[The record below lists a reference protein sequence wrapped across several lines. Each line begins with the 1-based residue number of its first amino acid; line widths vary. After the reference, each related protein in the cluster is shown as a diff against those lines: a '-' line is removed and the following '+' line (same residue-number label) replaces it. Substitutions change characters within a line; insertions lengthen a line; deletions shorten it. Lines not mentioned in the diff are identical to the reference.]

1 MTAAT
6 GLKRLAIAVATM
18 IAAAFATLVALS
30 FLMPAAAV
38 RDAVDREIHAVT
50 GLEPVLRGS
59 ISISLFPSGT
69 VSFHNVLLGNDPNGQ
84 PAVVA
89 DELIAH
95 LRYFPLLAG
104 RIEIADVTLVRPTIS
119 VSFLP
124 GGELNWSGLIQ
135 SLAHA
140 LEPDP
145 GRTASFSEIGIHE
158 GTVIVH
164 NEYGGKDLTDRLEGV
179 EFQLAWPS
187 ISRSFGANGRFV
199 WHDEPIEAS
208 LTLSDFL
215 AALSGDRSGLKV
227 RLSGAP
233 LKVAFDGAASYQPA
247 LKVEGTLSVDSPSL
261 RDAMHW
267 TDASKLP
274 FGGFGRFALRAQ
286 SKIGGGV
293 VSLSSV
299 NVELDGNT
307 AEGALTL
314 ATDGHRA
321 VQGTLAADALDLTPY
336 VSGVRVLATNERNW
350 NRLPISLDGLT
361 DFDIDLR
368 LSAASVKIA
377 GAQLGRTAIAAN
389 MRGGKLDLA
398 IGEAQAF
405 GGTAKGSL
413 GLVSTDGNAAVSS
426 RMQFIDVDLASC
438 LGQMFGVHKLEGRG
452 NLALNLD
459 GSGASVL
466 ALTST
471 LSGSASLTA
480 HGGALAGVNVEQWL
494 RRLERRPL
502 SGNGDFRSGRT
513 PFDQLTLN
521 LKIVQGVVSVD
532 DMHVDGPAVR
542 IAAGGQALVPTRELD
557 LKGVATLIS
566 SATGN
571 EFALPFIVQGQWDD
585 PIMLPDPQ
593 SLIRRSGAAAP
604 LLDAIKDR
612 TAGSAVRSVID
623 QLLASPGALPRP
635 RGDARRL
642 RCPGPGGGSQ
652 KLRITTDDIRSA
664 HSRELRELQLI
675 RRHSGARPQAASPE
689 AIFTNRGCGFRAPRG
704 GTIANPHF
712 TRAADRSSRNVG

>member
-1 MTAAT
+1 VTAAT
-6 GLKRLAIAVATM
+6 GLKRLTIAVATM
-18 IAAAFATLVALS
+18 VAAAFVTLVALS
-30 FLMPAAAV
+30 FLIPATSV

-84 PAVVA
+84 AAVVA

-104 RIEIADVTLVRPTIS
+104 RIEIADVTLVRPTIT
-119 VSFLP
+119 VDFQP
-124 GGELNWSGLIQ
+124 NGESNWSGLIQ

-140 LEPDP
+140 LEPNPD
-145 GRTASFSEIGIHE
+145 RTASFSEIGIHE

-164 NEYGGKDLTDRLEGV
+164 NAHAGKDSEERLDGV
-179 EFQLAWPS
+179 DFQLAWPS
-187 ISRSFGANGRFV
+187 ISKSFGANGRFV

-208 LTLSDFL
+208 LTLTDFL
-215 AALSGDRSGLKV
+215 AALSGDRSGLKL

-233 LKVAFDGAASYQPA
+233 LKVAFDGAATYQPA

-286 SKIGGGV
+286 STIGGGA
-293 VSLSSV
+293 VSLSGV

-314 ATDGHRA
+314 ATDGHRG

-336 VSGVRVLATNERNW
+336 ISGIRVLATNERNW

-361 DFDIDLR
+361 DFDLDLR

-398 IGEAQAF
+398 IGEAHAF

-413 GLVSTDGNAAVSS
+413 GLIGAEGSATVTS
-426 RMQFIDVDLASC
+426 RLQFLDVDLASC

-459 GSGASVL
+459 GSGPSVL
-466 ALTST
+466 ALAST
-471 LSGSASLTA
+471 LNGSANLTA

-521 LKIVQGVVSVD
+521 LKVVQGVVSVD
-532 DMHVDGPAVR
+532 DMHVEGPAVR

-566 SATGN
+566 STTGN
-571 EFALPFIVQGQWDD
+571 EFALPFIVTGQWDD
-585 PIMLPDPQ
+585 PVMLPDPQ

-604 LLDAIKDR
+604 LLDAIKER

-623 QLLASPGALPRP
+623 QLLASPAATPAP
-635 RGDARRL
+635 AS
-642 RCPGPGGGSQ
+642 GSAAAPAQ
-652 KLRITTDDIRSA
+652 VA
-664 HSRELRELQLI
+664 
-675 RRHSGARPQAASPE
+675 APVASP
-689 AIFTNRGCGFRAPRG
+689 AP
-704 GTIANPHF
+704 T
-712 TRAADRSSRNVG
+712 AAPKPSD

>member
-18 IAAAFATLVALS
+18 VAMAFATLVALS
-30 FLMPAAAV
+30 FLIPATVV
-38 RDAVDREIHAVT
+38 RDAVDREIEAVT
-50 GLEPVLRGS
+50 GLDPVLRGS
-59 ISISLFPSGT
+59 MSISLFPSGT
-69 VSFHNVLLGNDPNGQ
+69 VSFHDVSLGNDRSGE

-89 DELIAH
+89 DELTAH

-104 RIEIADVTLVRPTIS
+104 RIEIADVTLVRPTIT
-119 VSFLP
+119 VTFLP
-124 GGELNWSGLIQ
+124 GGESNWSGLVQ

-145 GRTASFSEIGIHE
+145 GRTASFSEIGIHD
-158 GTVIVH
+158 GTVVVH
-164 NEYGGKDLTDRLEGV
+164 NHYAGRDVTERLEGV

-199 WHDEPIEAS
+199 WHGEPIEAS

-215 AALSGDRSGLKV
+215 SALTGDRSGLKL

-233 LKVAFDGAASYQPA
+233 VKVAFDGAASYQPT
-247 LKVEGTLSVDSPSL
+247 LKVEGTLSVESPSL
-261 RDAMHW
+261 RDALHW
-267 TDASKLP
+267 SDASQLP

-286 SKIGGGV
+286 SQIGGGV
-293 VSLSSV
+293 VSLSGV

-314 ATDGHRA
+314 GTDGHRT

-336 VSGVRVLATNERNW
+336 ISGVRLLAANERNW
-350 NRLPISLDGLT
+350 NRLPIALDGLT
-361 DFDIDLR
+361 DFDLDLR
-368 LSAASVKIA
+368 LSAASIRIA
-377 GAQLGRTAIAAN
+377 GVQLGRTAIAAN
-389 MRGGKLDLA
+389 MRGGKFDLA

-413 GLVSTDGNAAVSS
+413 GLASSDGGAAVTS

-466 ALTST
+466 AVTST
-471 LSGSASLTA
+471 LNGTASLTA

-502 SGNGDFRSGRT
+502 SGNGDFRTGRT

-521 LKIVQGVVSVD
+521 VKVVQGVVSVD

-571 EFALPFIVQGQWDD
+571 EFALPFIVTGQWDD
-585 PIMLPDPQ
+585 PVMLPDPQ

-612 TAGSAVRSVID
+612 SAGSAVRSVID
-623 QLLASPGALPRP
+623 QLLANPAGSPGPTATSSPAP
-635 RGDARRL
+635 AAA
-642 RCPGPGGGSQ
+642 PAPATAAAPKS
-652 KLRITTDDIRSA
+652 
-664 HSRELRELQLI
+664 
-675 RRHSGARPQAASPE
+675 PQ
-689 AIFTNRGCGFRAPRG
+689 
-704 GTIANPHF
+704 
-712 TRAADRSSRNVG
+712 

>member
-1 MTAAT
+1 VTAAT

-30 FLMPAAAV
+30 FLMPAASV

-124 GGELNWSGLIQ
+124 GGESNWSGLIQ

-286 SKIGGGV
+286 STIGGGV

-623 QLLASPGALPRP
+623 QLLASPGASPAP
-635 RGDARRL
+635 TAT
-642 RCPGPGGGSQ
+642 P
-652 KLRITTDDIRSA
+652 
-664 HSRELRELQLI
+664 
-675 RRHSGARPQAASPE
+675 AAS
-689 AIFTNRGCGFRAPRG
+689 AAP
-704 GTIANPHF
+704 AS
-712 TRAADRSSRNVG
+712 AAAPKSSE

>member
-1 MTAAT
+1 VTAAT

-30 FLMPAAAV
+30 FLMPAASV

-124 GGELNWSGLIQ
+124 GGESNWSGLIQ

-286 SKIGGGV
+286 STIGGGV

-471 LSGSASLTA
+471 LSGSARLTA

-623 QLLASPGALPRP
+623 QLLASPGASPAP
-635 RGDARRL
+635 TAT
-642 RCPGPGGGSQ
+642 P
-652 KLRITTDDIRSA
+652 
-664 HSRELRELQLI
+664 
-675 RRHSGARPQAASPE
+675 AAS
-689 AIFTNRGCGFRAPRG
+689 AAP
-704 GTIANPHF
+704 AP
-712 TRAADRSSRNVG
+712 AAAPKSSE

>member
-6 GLKRLAIAVATM
+6 GLKRLTIAVATM
-18 IAAAFATLVALS
+18 VAAAFVTLVALS
-30 FLMPAAAV
+30 FLIPATSV

-84 PAVVA
+84 AAVVA

-104 RIEIADVTLVRPTIS
+104 RIEIADVTLVRPTIT
-119 VSFLP
+119 VDFQP
-124 GGELNWSGLIQ
+124 NGESNWSGLIQ

-140 LEPDP
+140 LEPNPD
-145 GRTASFSEIGIHE
+145 RTASFSEIGIHE

-164 NEYGGKDLTDRLEGV
+164 NAHAGKDSEERLDGV
-179 EFQLAWPS
+179 DFQLAWPS

-208 LTLSDFL
+208 LTLTDFL
-215 AALSGDRSGLKV
+215 AALSGDRSGLKL

-233 LKVAFDGAASYQPA
+233 LKVAFDGAATYQPA

-286 SKIGGGV
+286 STIGGGA

-314 ATDGHRA
+314 ATDGHRG

-336 VSGVRVLATNERNW
+336 ISGIRVLATNERNW

-361 DFDIDLR
+361 DFDLDLR

-413 GLVSTDGNAAVSS
+413 GLIGAEGSATVSS
-426 RMQFIDVDLASC
+426 RLQFLDVDLASC

-459 GSGASVL
+459 GSGPSVL
-466 ALTST
+466 ALAST
-471 LSGSASLTA
+471 LNGSANLTA

-521 LKIVQGVVSVD
+521 LKVVQGVVSVD
-532 DMHVDGPAVR
+532 DMHVEGPAVR

-566 SATGN
+566 STTGN
-571 EFALPFIVQGQWDD
+571 EFALPFIVTGQWDD
-585 PIMLPDPQ
+585 PVMLPDPQ

-604 LLDAIKDR
+604 LLDAIKER

-623 QLLASPGALPRP
+623 QLLASPAATPAP
-635 RGDARRL
+635 AS
-642 RCPGPGGGSQ
+642 GSAAAPAQ
-652 KLRITTDDIRSA
+652 VA
-664 HSRELRELQLI
+664 
-675 RRHSGARPQAASPE
+675 APVASP
-689 AIFTNRGCGFRAPRG
+689 AP
-704 GTIANPHF
+704 T
-712 TRAADRSSRNVG
+712 AAPKTSD

>member
-124 GGELNWSGLIQ
+124 GGESNWSGLIQ

-286 SKIGGGV
+286 SQIGGGV

-623 QLLASPGALPRP
+623 QLLASPGASPAP
-635 RGDARRL
+635 AAT
-642 RCPGPGGGSQ
+642 P
-652 KLRITTDDIRSA
+652 
-664 HSRELRELQLI
+664 
-675 RRHSGARPQAASPE
+675 AAS
-689 AIFTNRGCGFRAPRG
+689 AAP
-704 GTIANPHF
+704 AP
-712 TRAADRSSRNVG
+712 AAAPKSSE